1 MAFVFHS
8 FLFQFLIEVISSI
21 FSIILLLLSAFNYR
35 MESNKF
41 FIQLTCH
48 RWLGKDLV
56 SVDGAFR
63 IVSEDFSLSLL
74 NPSSVKYKV
83 DILGLSKFSLI
94 LLQRIR
100 WYANFLTQTK
110 NVPKNEAY
118 LPSERTFAV
127 SIFQNFFLLRKKTQH
142 FRRT

>member
-83 DILGLSKFSLI
+83 DILGLSKFSFI
-94 LLQRIR
+94 LLQRIQFFNSNQKCAQKR
-100 WYANFLTQTK
+100 SLFTKWKNICRVNFPKFLFIAQK
-110 NVPKNEAY
+110 N
-118 LPSERTFAV
+118 STFSADLK
-127 SIFQNFFLLRKKTQH
+127 I
-142 FRRT
+142 